1 METDHERLRDWA
13 GAYTIGALDAG
24 DRRDFEAHLRSCRDC
39 QAQVGQL
46 AAIGGLLA
54 QVDPAALHDDPDP
67 AVAAAI
73 ERRARAEISGLVTSR
88 RRWQWLAAGAVAAC
102 IVAVVTLAWPSD
114 RDDTVELVIGGSIAE
129 ATSIRAEP
137 KGWGTELHVELAGLP
152 DRTGYQLWTVDADGG
167 WIVAATWGPTPSG
180 GAIVTGASSAAFDD
194 LSRILVT
201 SDDRSDVI
209 VEATVAG

>member
-1 METDHERLRDWA
+1 MATDHDRLRDWA
-13 GAYTIGALDAG
+13 GAYTIGALDPD
-24 DRRDFEAHLRSCRDC
+24 DRRDFEAHMRSCRDC

-46 AAIGGLLA
+46 TSIAGMLA
-54 QVDPAALHDDPDP
+54 QVDPEMLYDEPDP

-88 RRWQWLAAGAVAAC
+88 RRWQWLAAGAVAVC
-102 IVAVVTLAWPSD
+102 LVAVVAFVWPSD
-114 RDDTVELVIGGSIAE
+114 RVDTVELVIGDSTAE
-129 ATSIRAEP
+129 ATSIRAEA

-152 DRTGYQLWTVDADGG
+152 DRTGYQMWTVDADGG
-167 WIVAATWGPTPSG
+167 WVVAATWGPTPSG
-180 GAIVTGASSAAFDD
+180 GAIVTGATSTSFDD
-194 LSRILVT
+194 ISRVLVT